1 MYRCMCLHA
10 PTNET
15 DEKCTFA
22 CAERVSGYICL
33 LQREVFVIQG
43 VRERVLSLVLVYEH
57 INP

>member
-15 DEKCTFA
+15 DKCTFA
-22 CAERVSGYICL
+22 CAESVSGYICL

-43 VRERVLSLVLVYEH
+43 VRERVLSLILVYEH
-57 INP
+57 IHP